1 MPSKTASKTKKL
13 PKNVQSR
20 LQPYI
25 DRGVQNGIFVD
36 DSPVVDLFSRKANDP
51 NLRETIQALG
61 GMKSPAA
68 QGFVTD
74 CVLTDLSNILRQKS
88 YTAHM
93 DVWEVAHRTVGI
105 AKGNPRPVCFIYGQA
120 VVEDGDAVMEPA
132 MFSMSLW
139 DDDAALADD
148 LVRGSWKAA
157 VSCRNLDAE
166 MLDLRPLTGLTA
178 FNEEEYDH
186 SPAEDVLRNLY
197 DVTDIAD
204 LEDDISRTPRDYRLV
219 EATVSYA
226 GVQTSRTGNQF
237 GKVLLKDE
245 STMTMDA
252 IESGENLMLNCI
264 TTPDIASR
272 YGRYSRILALI
283 TTKVN
288 GEYGLSANLEIAVG
302 LVVVEP
308 PKPEVPE
315 AVAGDDGADDAAD
328 YFADDDDEETQ
339 DSTVEETVEETATD
353 GSIEAESDT
362 ETVEGDAKS
371 HEAPSTD
378 DDWDDWE

>member
-1 MPSKTASKTKKL
+1 MAQKKL
-13 PKNVQSR
+13 PKSVETR
-20 LQPYI
+20 LRPYI
-25 DRGVQNGIFVD
+25 DRGIQNGIFVD
-36 DSPVVDLFSRKANDP
+36 EKPVMELFTRKANDP
-51 NLRETIQALG
+51 NLRETIDQLG

-120 VVEDGDAVMEPA
+120 VMEDGDAVMESA

-148 LVRGSWKAA
+148 LVRGNWKAQ

-166 MLDLRPLTGLTA
+166 MLDLRPLSGLTA
-178 FNEEEYDH
+178 FSEEDYEH
-186 SPAEDVLRNLY
+186 ASAEDTVRGLY
-197 DVTDIAD
+197 DVTAIAD
-204 LEDDISRTPRDYRLV
+204 LEDDISRTPKDYRLV

-237 GKVLLKDE
+237 GKILLKDD

-272 YGRYSRILALI
+272 FGRYSRILALVS
-283 TTKVN
+283 TKMN

-302 LVVVEP
+302 LVVVDP
-308 PKPEVPE
+308 PKPEVSE
-315 AVAGDDGADDAAD
+315 SVAGDDGADDAAT
-328 YFADDDDEETQ
+328 YFADDDDSESESTEATEEKT
-339 DSTVEETVEETATD
+339 EEKTESKD
-353 GSIEAESDT
+353 EA
-362 ETVEGDAKS
+362 

-378 DDWDDWE
+378 DSWDDWE

>member
-1 MPSKTASKTKKL
+1 MPSKTANSKKKL
-13 PKNVQSR
+13 PKAVQSR

-36 DSPVVDLFSRKANDP
+36 ETPVLDLFVRKTNDP
-51 NLRETIQALG
+51 NLRETIQSLG

-93 DVWEVAHRTVGI
+93 DIWEVAHRTVGI
-105 AKGNPRPVCFIYGQA
+105 AKGNPRPVCFIYGQT

-139 DDDAALADD
+139 DDDASLADD
-148 LVRGSWKAA
+148 LQRGTWRAA

-166 MLDLRPLTGLTA
+166 MLDLRPLSGLTA
-178 FNEEEYDH
+178 FAEEDYDH
-186 SPAEDVLRNLY
+186 GSSEDVLRSLY
-197 DVTDIAD
+197 DVTQIAD
-204 LEDDISRTPRDYRLV
+204 LEDDISRTPNDYRLV

-237 GKVLLKDE
+237 GKVLLKDD

-272 YGRYSRILALI
+272 YGRYSKILALV

-315 AVAGDDGADDAAD
+315 AVAGDDGADDATE
-328 YFADDDDEETQ
+328 YFADDDDDDSNSGDSADASSEDDGSEEATG
-339 DSTVEETVEETATD
+339 TD
-353 GSIEAESDT
+353 GDKETEAH
-362 ETVEGDAKS
+362 K
-371 HEAPSTD
+371 APSTD
-378 DDWDDWE
+378 DDWDDLE